1 MLIKVCGMCDAV
13 NIREVAA
20 LGINLMGF
28 IFYPKSPRYFYSKEG
43 NEAILRLLPL
53 KKVGVF
59 VDAPKSEIQAMAIR
73 LNLDYLQLHG
83 NESPEDCRA
92 LCRLGF
98 SLIKAFSIAS
108 EADLDRT
115 KDYEDYVDYFLF
127 DTKCS
132 TFGGSGRSFDWS
144 LLSAYHCKTPFLLSG
159 GIALSSVEAIYGFRH
174 PAFAGVDLNSGFET
188 APGVKNVQQLREFVE
203 LIRNKQ

>member
-1 MLIKVCGMCDAV
+1 MRDAV
-13 NIREVAA
+13 NIRDVAA
-20 LGINLMGF
+20 LDIDWMGF
-28 IFYPKSPRYFYSKEG
+28 IFYPKSPRYFFSAKG
-43 NEAILRLLPL
+43 NEAMLRLLPL

-59 VDAPKSEIQAMAIR
+59 VDESMDEIQMTAIR

-92 LCRLGF
+92 LCQLGF
-98 SLIKAFSIAS
+98 SLIKAFSVAS

-115 KDYEDYVDYFLF
+115 KDYEGNVDYFLF

-132 TFGGSGRSFDWS
+132 AFGGSGRLFDWS
-144 LLSAYHCKTPFLLSG
+144 LLSAYHGTTPFLLSG

-188 APGVKNVQQLREFVE
+188 APGVKNVQQLREFVK